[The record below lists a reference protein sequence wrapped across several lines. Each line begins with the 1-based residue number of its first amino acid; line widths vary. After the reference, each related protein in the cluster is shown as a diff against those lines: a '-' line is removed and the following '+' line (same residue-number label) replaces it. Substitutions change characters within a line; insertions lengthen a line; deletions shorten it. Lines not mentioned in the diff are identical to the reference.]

1 MFLQAVN
8 SLKAERVRVCLFV
21 HESILIS
28 SNVWICA
35 QSPAP
40 SKNSFVTEEVFFL
53 VKIALLLLRLYLKSR
68 PEETLRAQT
77 QFLRG
82 LET

>member
-1 MFLQAVN
+1 MKWLFVLLQAVD
-8 SLKAERVRVCLFV
+8 SLKVELVKFCLFV
-21 HESILIS
+21 YEFQIYLLACMESRS
-28 SNVWICA
+28 W
-35 QSPAP
+35 
-40 SKNSFVTEEVFFL
+40 KNSFVTEEVFLSYCFVSQ
-53 VKIALLLLRLYLKSR
+53 VKTAW